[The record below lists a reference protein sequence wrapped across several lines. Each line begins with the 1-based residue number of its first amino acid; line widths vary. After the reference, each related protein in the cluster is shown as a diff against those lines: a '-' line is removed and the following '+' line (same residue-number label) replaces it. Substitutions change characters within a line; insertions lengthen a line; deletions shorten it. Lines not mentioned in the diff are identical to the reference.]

1 MNEQIDMNLTKKM
14 DIDSEKYVNIHI
26 DIYTIYFNK
35 YENCYKNIIH
45 FSKKKRQIEVQKGM
59 ISIHFQYIFLLIFI
73 FICCK

>member
-26 DIYTIYFNK
+26 DIYTIYFYK
-35 YENCYKNIIH
+35 YKNCYKNIIH
-45 FSKKKRQIEVQKGM
+45 FSKRKRQIEVQKGM

>member
-45 FSKKKRQIEVQKGM
+45 FSKRKRQIEVQKGM
-59 ISIHFQYIFLLIFI
+59 ISTLFQYTTQLIFI
-73 FICCK
+73 FVCYK

>member
-45 FSKKKRQIEVQKGM
+45 FSKRKRQIEVKRV
-59 ISIHFQYIFLLIFI
+59 
-73 FICCK
+73 